1 MQLANG
7 SNIVTVLNQY
17 GGNVELCKLHLLLV
31 ADALRHLQLAVG
43 IDVSRIEHKLLVHKE
58 ELPGKVQSVGIVGCS
73 AQLLLSLGNALL
85 VLAVVHVA
93 AVYHAVEVGKGWSPV
108 AWGGRTCRYGCRKG
122 NA

>member
-1 MQLANG
+1 MQLAV
-7 SNIVTVLNQY
+7 S
-17 GGNVELCKLHLLLV
+17 
-31 ADALRHLQLAVG
+31 

-58 ELPGKVQSVGIVGCS
+58 ELPGKVQSVGIVGRS

-108 AWGGRTCRYGCRKG
+108 AWGGRGCRYGCRKG